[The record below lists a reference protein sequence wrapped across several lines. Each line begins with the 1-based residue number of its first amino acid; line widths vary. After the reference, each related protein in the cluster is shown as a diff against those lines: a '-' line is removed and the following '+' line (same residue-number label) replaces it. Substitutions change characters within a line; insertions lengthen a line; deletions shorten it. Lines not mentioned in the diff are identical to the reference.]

1 MRAFLVFVCFACT
14 PLTVCMAQDASQPDA
29 TVMQA
34 QLDPQFGQRRNQ
46 QTPDEEKIERDMA
59 RERTKQRQQKLKDDT
74 DKLLKLATEL
84 KNYVDKTNDQI
95 LSVDVLK
102 KTDEIEKLARSVR
115 DKMKAGS
122 YDGVVYKTQ
131 EPGL

>member
-1 MRAFLVFVCFACT
+1 MRVLTVLMCCVCIPLTFCFAQN
-14 PLTVCMAQDASQPDA
+14 ANQPDT

-34 QLDPQFGQRRNQ
+34 QVDPQFGQHRNH

-59 RERTKQRQQKLKDDT
+59 RERTKQRQQKLKEDT

-84 KNYVDKTNDQI
+84 KEYVDKTNDQV
-95 LSVDVLK
+95 LSLDVLK

-131 EPGL
+131 ESGL

>member
-1 MRAFLVFVCFACT
+1 
-14 PLTVCMAQDASQPDA
+14 
-29 TVMQA
+29 
-34 QLDPQFGQRRNQ
+34 
-46 QTPDEEKIERDMA
+46 MA
-59 RERTKQRQQKLKDDT
+59 RERNKQRQQKLKEDA

-84 KNYVDKTNDQI
+84 KQYVDKTNDQI

-122 YDGVVYKTQ
+122 YDGVVYKTP